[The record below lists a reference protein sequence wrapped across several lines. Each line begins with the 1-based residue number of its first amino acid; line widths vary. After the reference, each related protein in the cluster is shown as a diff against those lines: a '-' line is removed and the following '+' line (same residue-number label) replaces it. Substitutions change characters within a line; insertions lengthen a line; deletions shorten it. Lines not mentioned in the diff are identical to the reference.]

1 MIGKQGKG
9 MEEEKSD
16 HFHSVVREDLSEE
29 MTFTVR
35 KSGAGCFA
43 SAFYCTECFNSH
55 SVLTSQ
61 PWEEVIILHYR

>member
-35 KSGAGCFA
+35 KSGTGCFA
-43 SAFYCTECFNSH
+43 SAF
-55 SVLTSQ
+55 
-61 PWEEVIILHYR
+61 